1 MSHYRLFS
9 DVGKVKYRL
18 CAFRPSLQM
27 FVIEAPL
34 PKAPLDTS
42 VLCHWLAIEGVQS
55 AIPENAHMEAFTA
68 PQEGKKAEHKEN
80 ELPVVIK
87 LPVKHVLSRELQLY
101 FNKITELTLSRTDV
115 VLFKK
120 ALVSLATDSG
130 LHPLVHYFTCFI
142 TDEVARGLTEFMLL

>member
-142 TDEVARGLTEFMLL
+142 TDEILLKQDKSVLN